1 MVLAFWFG
9 HHHAAAATPL
19 DRVLASLQAIP
30 IPIWAAIIGFLAAA
44 VTPLL
49 NHYLTIAR
57 ERAAVQRAERHRQ
70 RAP

>member
-1 MVLAFWFG
+1 MGLAFLFG
-9 HHHAAAATPL
+9 HHHAAGATPL
-19 DRVLASLQAIP
+19 DRVLEHLQAIP

-49 NHYLTIAR
+49 NHYLTVAR
-57 ERAAVQRAERHRQ
+57 ERAAVERAESRRQ